1 MITLN
6 ILAFFLILAITL
18 SFGAWV
24 AVHIYGVNAEQNER
38 TRRFMRDVDVCDQAD
53 MGEQR

>member
-6 ILAFFLILAITL
+6 VVAFLAILAGSL

-24 AVHIYGVNAEQNER
+24 AVHIYGVNNAEAER
-38 TRRFMRDVDVCDQAD
+38 VRRFMRGVAVNDEAEN
-53 MGEQR
+53 GERR